1 MKKLIA
7 IVLMLALVFTMCS
20 CAQDAADNDDRVTSQ
35 ESSAFTA
42 NIDKALAESG
52 IEELMI
58 EGGNTPEVLEAIRA
72 EMMKLYGENREITD
86 EYDETLAAKTVSGT
100 YVGKKDENGIVS
112 WKGVPFAK
120 QPVGELRW
128 KAPQAPDPSDNVYEA
143 YYFGHSSLQVESFDE
158 VSALYP
164 QGEDCLNLN
173 VWNNT
178 ADLSDNKPIMVW
190 IHGGAYIQGGAV
202 EPEYEGTNF
211 VKNNPEV
218 IYASIDYRTDIM
230 GFINLTQVPG
240 GEAYKE
246 SANLGL
252 LDQVAALRWLKENA
266 KAFGGD
272 PERITIF
279 GESAG
284 AGSISALT
292 IMPQANGLF
301 KRAIMESGAS
311 SNFVRSAEKSIAHTD
326 AIMEATGA
334 KNMDDLLSLTESDL
348 RKVETLMCGGASNFT
363 YPQCDGVVLP
373 IDMKE
378 ALSSGTR
385 DGIDILL
392 GTNKNEYNYFTWVY
406 GKELNYEFM
415 KDIINS
421 YVQKM
426 SDDERARFEQFETSL
441 TGDEYD
447 TMLEIVN
454 YISFHCANRFEAKT
468 HAERGQNAYVYFFTE
483 ESNNP
488 DLLSYHAFELGY
500 VFGDIW
506 TDEVKDE
513 EEAWALSRIMQKM
526 WVNFALTGD
535 PSIKKG
541 DVEGVDE
548 IRWEKYDV
556 DEKKVMVINS
566 EKTGM
571 EIDPLKGNIDLIGDV
586 FWAKLRK

>member
-1 MKKLIA
+1 MKKTVLFLS
-7 IVLMLALVFTMCS
+7 VLMAFACLGGF
-20 CAQDAADNDDRVTSQ
+20 AQADDWKSTQ
-35 ESSAFTA
+35 APSAFTA
-42 NIDKALAESG
+42 NIDRALAESG
-52 IEELMI
+52 IEEFMLAS
-58 EGGNTPEVLEAIRA
+58 GNTPEVREVIRA
-72 EMMKLYGENREITD
+72 EMMKLYGENHEIIG

-100 YVGKKDENGIVS
+100 YVGRKNENGIVS

-128 KAPQAPDPSDNVYEA
+128 KAPQAPDPDDRVYEA
-143 YYFGHSSLQVESFDE
+143 YYFGHSSLQVETFDE
-158 VSALYP
+158 VSSMYP

-178 ADLSDNKPIMVW
+178 SDPTDNKPIMVW
-190 IHGGAYIQGGAV
+190 IHGGAYILGGAV
-202 EPEYEGTNF
+202 EPEYEGTSF

-240 GEAYKE
+240 GEEYKE

-252 LDQVAALRWLKENA
+252 LDQVAALKWLKENA

-284 AGSISALT
+284 AGSVSALT
-292 IMPQANGLF
+292 IMPQAKGLF
-301 KRAIMESGAS
+301 KRAIMESGSS
-311 SNFVRSAEKSIAHTD
+311 SNFVRSAEKSIEHTA
-326 AIMEATGA
+326 AIMEAAGA
-334 KNMDDLLSLTESDL
+334 ENMDDLLSLTESDL
-348 RKVETLMCGGASNFT
+348 RKLETFMCGGAANYT

-373 IDMKE
+373 SDMKE

-392 GTNKNEYNYFTWVY
+392 GTNKNEYNYFTWVF
-406 GKELNYEFM
+406 GKELNHELM
-415 KDIINS
+415 KDVINA
-421 YVQKM
+421 YVPKM
-426 SDDERARFEQFETSL
+426 NDDERARFEQFEASL

-447 TMLEIVN
+447 AMLEKIN
-454 YISFHCANRFEAKT
+454 YLSFHNANRYEAAT

-483 ESNNP
+483 ESNDP

-513 EEAWALSRIMQKM
+513 EEAWALSRVMQKM
-526 WVNFALTGD
+526 WVNFALRGD
-535 PSIKKG
+535 PSIRED
-541 DVEGVDE
+541 DVDGVGA
-548 IRWEKYDV
+548 IPWEKYTP
-556 DEKKVMVINS
+556 DEQKVMVISS
-566 EKTGM
+566 EKTGT
-571 EIDPLKGNIDLIGDV
+571 ETDPLKENIDLIGDV
-586 FWAKLRK
+586 FWAKMR